1 MRIMTT
7 KISVLVLALLASV
20 QVSGAPELK
29 GSPAELRGFL
39 KDPAN
44 SVRING
50 YADDTAYA
58 DIARITLIITTEN
71 KLLAE
76 AIEVNSALRTQTMKE
91 FLGAGVAAEK
101 INTSKFSTSPQ
112 FGWFGD
118 KPKSYKVVNRMQ
130 VEVSDEKHMRAV
142 ALAADNNPEIEFSD
156 IEFEY
161 SGDEEM
167 KKSVLAAAVDD
178 LMEKKSY
185 YEERLGLVLKPV
197 KFTAPNVS
205 AEARGRVRAA
215 IPQSV
220 RAVGLEE
227 ITVTSRRN
235 SEADYLDEG
244 FTMMTFDEMDYD
256 AYVTVTFEVSQPN

>member
-1 MRIMTT
+1 MTN
-7 KISVLVLALLASV
+7 KILLLASALLVSV

-29 GSPAELRGFL
+29 GSPEELRGFL

-44 SVRING
+44 NVRISG

-58 DIARITLIITTEN
+58 DNARITLIITTES

-76 AIEVNSALRTQTMKE
+76 AIEANGALRAQIMNE
-91 FLGAGVAAEK
+91 FLGAGVGAEK

-161 SGDEEM
+161 SGDEAM
-167 KKSVLAAAVDD
+167 KKSVLADAMDD

-205 AEARGRVRAA
+205 SVARGRVLAD
-215 IPQSV
+215 IPQSIT
-220 RAVGLEE
+220 AVGLEE
-227 ITVTSRRN
+227 VVVAARGD
-235 SEADYLDEG
+235 SEADYFDEG

-256 AYVTVTFEVSQPN
+256 AYVTVIFEVSQPN

>member
-7 KISVLVLALLASV
+7 KISFLVLALLVSV

-29 GSPAELRGFL
+29 GSPEELRGFL

-44 SVRING
+44 NVRISG

-58 DIARITLIITTEN
+58 DIARITLIITTES
-71 KLLAE
+71 KMLAE
-76 AIEVNSALRTQTMKE
+76 AIKANGTVRAQIMNE
-91 FLGAGVAAEK
+91 FLGAGIGTDK

-130 VEVSDEKHMRAV
+130 IEVSDEKHMRAV
-142 ALAADNNPEIEFSD
+142 ALAADNNSEIEFSD

-178 LMEKKSY
+178 LMEQKSY
-185 YEERLGLVLKPV
+185 YEGRLGLILKPV

-205 AEARGRVRAA
+205 AEARGRVRASSPA
-215 IPQSV
+215 SM
-220 RAVGLEE
+220 RLEE
-227 ITVTSRRN
+227 ITVTARKS
-235 SEADYLDEG
+235 STSDDFDEAPMLI
-244 FTMMTFDEMDYD
+244 TFDEMDYD
-256 AYVTVTFEVSQPN
+256 AYVTVTFEVSQSN